1 MNINST
7 PILNFMT
14 KEVITTTVDQTIQ
27 SVCKSMYENNVGCL
41 IIVKRELRG
50 LAPVG
55 IITERD
61 IVKII
66 GSTELFV
73 GQAAIRQFM
82 SYPLVTGTLA
92 TTISQAMEKMNIN
105 KIRRLPIV
113 DKDKEGDKL
122 VGIISERDIL
132 DVIEKNKKT
141 KTIDI

>member
-7 PILNFMT
+7 PISNFMT

-82 SYPLVTGTLA
+82 SYPLVTGTPT